1 VYGPINSFQFLIRL
15 YLCASKINALSI
27 LVFICFALIGIQ
39 ILYLSLFLFAFSRK
53 DNAVLQKPKPVSIIV
68 CAHDEEQNLKELVP
82 ILLEQNHPEFE
93 IVIVEDRSND
103 GTYDYLLQ
111 ATQEDSRLRMVR
123 VVNKPEFVNGKKFA
137 ITLGIRAAKYDWLLF
152 TDADCR
158 PTSKDWIIRMTEQ
171 YDEQTQFV
179 LGFSPYR
186 YEPGL
191 LNAFIRFESLLT
203 GIQGLGMALLG
214 KPYMGVGRN
223 LAYTK
228 SLFLQNKGFNNY
240 LGVMGGDDDLFVNL
254 HANKTNTRVCIG
266 KDTTVI
272 SSPKKSWSD
281 FMDQKLRH
289 LFAGKKY
296 KFSDKL
302 ILGFFMISWLM
313 TWFLVLPMIF
323 LVQPIW
329 PLLSIFLLRWV
340 LLIWILHKAA
350 ERLGGQFEVWKTP
363 LLDFIFP
370 FYYLVTGLRALVV
383 KRIRWKS

>member
-1 VYGPINSFQFLIRL
+1 M
-15 YLCASKINALSI
+15 SI
-27 LVFICFALIGIQ
+27 LVTICFVIVSIQ
-39 ILYLSLFLFAFSRK
+39 IIYLSLFLYAFSRK
-53 DNAVLQKPKPVSIIV
+53 ENVVLQKPKPVSVIV
-68 CAHDEEQNLKELVP
+68 CAHDEEQNLKELLP

-93 IVIVEDRSND
+93 IIIVEDRSND
-103 GTYDYLLQ
+103 GTYDFLLQ
-111 ATQEDSRLRMVR
+111 ATQQDSRLKMVR
-123 VVNKPEFVNGKKFA
+123 VVNKPEYINGKKFA

-158 PTSKDWIIRMTEQ
+158 PDSKNWITHMTER
-171 YDEQTQFV
+171 YDDQTQFV

-186 YEPGL
+186 KAEGL

-203 GIQGLGMALLG
+203 GIQCLGMALLG
-214 KPYMGVGRN
+214 RPYMGVGRN

-228 SLFLQNKGFNNY
+228 SLFLQSKGFNNY

-254 HANKTNTRVCIG
+254 HANKTNTQVCIG
-266 KDTTVI
+266 QGSTVL

-289 LFAGKKY
+289 LFAGKRY

-302 ILGFFMISWLM
+302 ILGSFMISWLLA
-313 TWFLVLPMIF
+313 WFLVLPMIF
-323 LVQPIW
+323 FVEPTW
-329 PLLSIFLLRWV
+329 PLLFAFLLRWV
-340 LLIWILHKAA
+340 LLIWLFRNASD
-350 ERLGGQFEVWKTP
+350 RLGAQFEAWKTP